1 MFNLFSNSG
10 DQKELTFEKVI
21 SLFYSPYLL
30 LQSNA
35 INICAEGSFKTHNGC
50 DKHRNNTKIHA

>member
-35 INICAEGSFKTHNGC
+35 INICAEGSFKTHNRR
-50 DKHRNNTKIHA
+50 DKHRNNT